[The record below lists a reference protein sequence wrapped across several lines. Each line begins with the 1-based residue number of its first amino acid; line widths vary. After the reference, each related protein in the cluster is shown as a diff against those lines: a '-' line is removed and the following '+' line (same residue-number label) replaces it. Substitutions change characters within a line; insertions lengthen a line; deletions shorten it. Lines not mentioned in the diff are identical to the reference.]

1 MSPGRSRRTKPA
13 VRGYGITGWSRAFVS
28 VMEAG
33 ADHRRITG
41 ARRYFRDRHVDGL
54 QIAHGWVTASVRGSQ
69 LDPFDV
75 QLETRTV
82 DPATVI
88 DLLRRTGDADALL
101 ELARGEQ
108 PPALGDLIAP
118 TEPADVVSDC
128 TCPDDAPRCTH
139 VLAVAFEV
147 AAEIDRRPTT
157 LLTVMGTDL
166 PELLAAAHDGDAQP
180 ADVESAPLTVDDP
193 FGDHRLPPPAPSFP
207 TLDAL
212 TELDPAMLRQALRAT
227 GVAMTEVAEALDDLA
242 IYYDVLTRRQ

>member
-1 MSPGRSRRTKPA
+1 MSPGRRRAKSA
-13 VRGYGITGWSRAFVS
+13 VRGYGITDWSRSFVA

-41 ARRYFRDRHVDGL
+41 ARRYFRERHVDGL
-54 QIAHGWVTASVRGSQ
+54 QIAHGFVTASVRGSQ

-75 QLETRTV
+75 RLDMRTV

-88 DLLRRTGDADALL
+88 ELLRRTGSADALL

-108 PPALGDLIAP
+108 PRVLGELIAP
-118 TEPADVVSDC
+118 TEPADVASDC

-166 PELLAAAHDGDAQP
+166 PELLAVAQDDDARP
-180 ADVESAPLTVDDP
+180 ADAESLPLTVDDP
-193 FGDHRLPPPAPSFP
+193 FGDHLLPPPAPSFA
-207 TLDAL
+207 TTDVLS
-212 TELDPAMLRQALRAT
+212 ELDPAILRQALRAT
-227 GVAMTEVAEALDDLA
+227 GVPMTEIAEALDDLA
-242 IYYDVLTRRQ
+242 MFYDTLMRRR